1 MYSLTHNTVVSV
13 HSGVKI
19 SVKLYYFNNT
29 NISLMLMLY
38 NTRVGLHYTL
48 ACVHNILHYFLLII
62 HSDVIITYR
71 LLFTNTLCPTRYVL
85 ILTAAI
91 SGSTVGYLY
100 DDDDDI

>member
-38 NTRVGLHYTL
+38 TTRVGLHYTL
-48 ACVHNILHYFLLII
+48 ACVHKYTPLLPIDN
-62 HSDVIITYR
+62 SLGCYYYVSSVIY
-71 LLFTNTLCPTRYVL
+71 
-85 ILTAAI
+85 
-91 SGSTVGYLY
+91 
-100 DDDDDI
+100 